1 MERTPVIL
9 PDAEGYQ
16 LAVEMLDERIE
27 EQGGPSSYLHNLR
40 ERRRSSDNYTNFL
53 SRALQHA
60 MMIEG
65 QDEYGNRIS
74 PETRGAEAAL
84 SGYIFGNEINDML
97 YPAPESLQKMY
108 YLRLSEGLSDEELA
122 MCKEYFASKQYNYAA
137 RIALLLMAKKKKA
150 LLTAQTIE
158 RISAWSSE
166 TVRDPSRSEVF
177 IQGCMVALQAGY
189 VFNERG
195 RTPVMPPEPLIITKL
210 W

>member
-1 MERTPVIL
+1 MERPTIIL
-9 PDAEGYQ
+9 PDTEGYR
-16 LAVEMLDERIE
+16 LAVEMLDDRIE
-27 EQGGPSSYLHNLR
+27 EHGGPSSYLHNLR

-65 QDEYGNRIS
+65 QDEHGNRIN
-74 PETRGAEAAL
+74 PESRGAEAAL
-84 SGYIFGNEINDML
+84 SGYIFGNEINDTL
-97 YPAPESLQKMY
+97 YPAPDSLQKMY

-150 LLTAQTIE
+150 SLMAPTIE
-158 RISAWSSE
+158 RIGAWSAE
-166 TVRDPSRSEVF
+166 TIRDPARKEIF

-195 RTPVMPPEPLIITKL
+195 RTPIIPPEPLIITKL